1 MSDIHFINTDKSD
14 FQNAYFKVMDK
25 TFEKARAKSLAKGGE
40 ELTLEAF
47 LDKNARDCDKA
58 EKIKF
63 IYFLLPIIV
72 TPLSYLYTSLI
83 NGFGRISNPVI
94 YVCVILITSA
104 LIALLLHKNFK
115 KSLALR
121 RAWISARRE
130 EIKAQTQRGNYEE

>member
-1 MSDIHFINTDKSD
+1 MSDIHFINADKSD
-14 FQNAYFKVMDK
+14 FQNEYFKVMDK

-47 LDKNARDCDKA
+47 LDKNERDCDRA
-58 EKIKF
+58 EKMKF
-63 IYFLLPIIV
+63 IYFLFPFIV

-94 YVCVILITSA
+94 YVCVILITSG
-104 LIALLLHKNFK
+104 LVALLLYKNFR

-121 RAWISARRE
+121 RAWINTRRE
-130 EIKAQTQRGNYEE
+130 EIKTQTQRGNYEE